1 MSFTYEERL
10 RNEPRRRTILPIS
23 KVRPV
28 GVEVKLAV
36 VPIEDRSA
44 HELAI
49 AVRIL
54 LLPIFDHQKL
64 RFTA

>member
-1 MSFTYEERL
+1 MSSIYGGRL
-10 RNEPRRRTILPIS
+10 RKEPRRRTILPVS
-23 KVRPV
+23 VVRPV
-28 GVEVKLAV
+28 GVEMELAV
-36 VPIEDRSA
+36 VTVEDRSV

-54 LLPIFDHQKL
+54 LLPFLNHQKL